1 MAVAQGN
8 ATQTVLRATQ
18 YYYANE
24 GGEKSERK
32 TALQNQRFKN
42 DHNKILL
49 C

>member
-24 GGEKSERK
+24 GGERK